1 MTIEL
6 KRGAV
11 YGPVA
16 SRRLGR
22 SLGINLLPP
31 RRKLCSFD
39 CVYCQYGRTESRD
52 VAGIENEL
60 PAVDVVLAAVEAAL
74 SRLDRPPE
82 WLTFSGNGEP
92 TLYPGF
98 PEVVDGI
105 LELRDR
111 VCPGTRTAVLSCS
124 TEAAR
129 PEIRA
134 ALARLDAR
142 IMKLDV
148 GSQAL
153 LDKYNRPAPGV
164 TLDGIVAGLAGLED
178 VTLQALFAGGED
190 GNFTAANLKSWLN
203 LVSRLRPREV
213 QLYSL
218 ARSTAPADLRP
229 LGRKELSAIA
239 AMLDKEGIRAT
250 VY

>member
-1 MTIEL
+1 
-6 KRGAV
+6 
-11 YGPVA
+11 
-16 SRRLGR
+16 
-22 SLGINLLPP
+22 
-31 RRKLCSFD
+31 
-39 CVYCQYGRTESRD
+39 

-74 SRLDRPPE
+74 VRLDRPPE

-92 TLYPGF
+92 TLYPDF
-98 PEVVDGI
+98 PDVVDGI
-105 LELRDR
+105 IALRDR
-111 VCPGTRTAVLSCS
+111 VCPGTRTAVLSCY

-164 TLDGIVAGLAGLED
+164 TLDGIVAGLAGLGT
-178 VTLQALFAGGED
+178 TLQALAGGED
-190 GNFTAANLKSWLN
+190 AISPPAPKSWLN
-203 LVSRLRPREV
+203 LVSHLRPRGAA
-213 QLYSL
+213 YSL
-218 ARSTAPADLRP
+218 ARPTAPADLRL